1 MFNHGLKTYSHGLA
15 LAMSAILMLSAAF
28 AVPPKKPK
36 LSMQEAQKIALEKE
50 PGTIK
55 SSELEKEHGVLIYS
69 FDIVR
74 DNQIHEV
81 GVDANTG
88 KIVEDKIE
96 DPAAEAKEE
105 QEEQEEQAKK
115 SAKHDQKEHK

>member
-1 MFNHGLKTYSHGLA
+1 MFNRKSLIQKPRTSASWLIIAVSA
-15 LAMSAILMLSAAF
+15 LLLTVSASAA
-28 AVPPKKPK
+28 PKHKPK
-36 LSMQEAQKIALEKE
+36 LSMQEAEKIALEKQ

-55 SSELEKEHGVLIYS
+55 SSELEKEHGVLMYS
-69 FDIVR
+69 FDILR

-96 DPAAEAKEE
+96 DAAAEAKEA
-105 QEEQEEQAKK
+105 QHDKQSKK
-115 SAKHDQKEHK
+115 PKQ